1 MENGWE
7 VGAVEMWGGGAGG
20 RDVTA
25 GRPVGMPGRVIVSRR
40 KREKTAKGFDEWKI
54 SGQAG

>member
-1 MENGWE
+1 MG